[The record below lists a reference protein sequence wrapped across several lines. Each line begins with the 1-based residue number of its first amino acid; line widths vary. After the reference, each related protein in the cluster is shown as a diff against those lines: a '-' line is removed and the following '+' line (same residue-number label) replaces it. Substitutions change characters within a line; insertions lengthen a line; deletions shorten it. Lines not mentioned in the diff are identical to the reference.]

1 MVDQGEVGRGVQV
14 AEGVVGDVRTCGWG
28 GGVNIAPGLSLGPL
42 VC

>member
-28 GGVNIAPGLSLGPL
+28 VNIAPGLSLGPL
-42 VC
+42 AC

>member
-1 MVDQGEVGRGVQV
+1 M

-42 VC
+42 AC